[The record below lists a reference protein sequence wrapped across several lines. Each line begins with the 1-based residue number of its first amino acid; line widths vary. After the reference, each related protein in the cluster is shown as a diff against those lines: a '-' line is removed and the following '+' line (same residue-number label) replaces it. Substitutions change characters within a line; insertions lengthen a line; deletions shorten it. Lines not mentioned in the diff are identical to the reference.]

1 MSARANQSEHLFWK
15 FSRRRDAPLGLSS
28 ERLLLEFGILALWK
42 ATWWRMK
49 SLVAVSLSDP
59 VADVAVQSGGANRT
73 TRRSHHLSSAD
84 KIETFLMIQ
93 RFGGVIGQRQ
103 GFGVGRSMAI

>member
-1 MSARANQSEHLFWK
+1 MSGRADRNEHLFWK
-15 FSRRRDAPLGLSS
+15 ISRRRGALLDLSS
-28 ERLLLEFGILALWK
+28 ERLLREFGILALWK

-49 SLVAVSLSDP
+49 NLVAIILSDP
-59 VADVAVQSGGANRT
+59 VADVAVQSGGANRA